1 MHFFTLGAAPD
12 EVDLGQVA
20 NAVRAGRVDSLV
32 VRGEEVDVYL
42 RDGGVL
48 TSRREPDAPLT
59 DTLRNYGVRE
69 EELAA
74 VALHAEA
81 PWDWTSLLGWLVPLL
96 FLVLIALFFLAWRRG
111 NAATEG
117 QDQLF
122 NFGRSRARRISA
134 DRPSVTF
141 ADVAGVDEAKEELR
155 EVVEFLRE
163 PSRFLAAGAHV
174 PKGLLLTGPPGTGKT
189 LLARAVAGEA
199 RVPFFSMSGSE
210 FVELFVGV
218 GAARVRDLFQQA
230 RLNAPCIVFI
240 DEIDAIGRR
249 RGLGLGSANEE
260 REQTLNQILVEMDGF
275 DQRANVVVIAATNR
289 PDILD
294 PALLRPGR
302 FDRRITLESPDVR
315 ERRAILAVHARGK
328 RLAPDADLDL
338 IARQTPGFSG
348 ADLENLLNEAAILAA
363 RQGRTLIGGAD
374 LEEAMDRVL
383 AGPARRSRLLSD
395 QEKVLVAY
403 HEAGHALTAHVLPH
417 LDPVHK
423 VSIVARGGSGGHT
436 RLLASEDRR
445 LWTRSQ
451 LAEFLVFAL
460 GGLVA
465 EELATGER
473 STGASDDL
481 RQATAVARRMVA
493 EYGMSARLGPL
504 SVGALDGEGDHG
516 KEPLDPRPPSEA
528 TLRLVE
534 QEVRALLGQAY
545 TRTRHLLQERRP
557 SLDLLARQL
566 IERETLHG
574 PDLTALLGPPAEAHP
589 STPGPNAAAS

>member
-1 MHFFTLGAAPD
+1 
-12 EVDLGQVA
+12 
-20 NAVRAGRVDSLV
+20 
-32 VRGEEVDVYL
+32 
-42 RDGGVL
+42 
-48 TSRREPDAPLT
+48 
-59 DTLRNYGVRE
+59 
-69 EELAA
+69 
-74 VALHAEA
+74 
-81 PWDWTSLLGWLVPLL
+81 
-96 FLVLIALFFLAWRRG
+96 
-111 NAATEG
+111 
-117 QDQLF
+117 
-122 NFGRSRARRISA
+122 
-134 DRPSVTF
+134 
-141 ADVAGVDEAKEELR
+141 
-155 EVVEFLRE
+155 
-163 PSRFLAAGAHV
+163 
-174 PKGLLLTGPPGTGKT
+174 
-189 LLARAVAGEA
+189 
-199 RVPFFSMSGSE
+199 
-210 FVELFVGV
+210 
-218 GAARVRDLFQQA
+218 
-230 RLNAPCIVFI
+230 
-240 DEIDAIGRR
+240 
-249 RGLGLGSANEE
+249 NEE

-275 DQRANVVVIAATNR
+275 DQRTNVVVIAATNR

-403 HEAGHALTAHVLPH
+403 HEAGHALAAHVLPH

-545 TRTRHLLQERRP
+545 TRARHLLQERRP

-574 PDLTALLGPPAEAHP
+574 PDLTALLGPPAGARP
-589 STPGPNAAAS
+589 STPGHAAAS